1 MGANPLLS
9 VSNLMTS
16 DNVRPRV
23 LYSYPQKLGATRIC
37 YTAWQSVRNVAAAGA
52 DVLVFPGVLQ
62 RPLPESIQVHP
73 TLSWGK
79 IRISY
84 KLLGTVRALQLHD
97 YVVSNRLRNLVGKID
112 VVHTWPVGAFRTLQA
127 AKQLGMVTVLE
138 RPNAYTRF
146 AYEVVAKECAR
157 LEVTMPPNHEHTYHE
172 DILRIEEAEYDAA
185 DFLLCPSDFVKQ
197 TFLDAGYPSE
207 KLLRHQYGFDEKTF
221 TPSDRSSAPGD
232 GLKMLF
238 VGGAAP
244 RKGVHYALEAWLRS
258 TAHVKGEFVIAG
270 EFIPSYEAKLRP
282 LLAHPSVKVL
292 GHRTDVAE
300 LMRESDVLVLPTIE
314 EGSALVTSEARG
326 SGCVLLV
333 SEAAGALCTHMENAL
348 VHKVGDV
355 GQLTSHLNLL
365 DQDRSMLARLRTESL
380 RTIDQITWSAA
391 GSRLYQVY
399 QQALTKRAE
408 FPSTGR
414 TPLTDRVAQRDR

>member
-1 MGANPLLS
+1 
-9 VSNLMTS
+9 
-16 DNVRPRV
+16 
-23 LYSYPQKLGATRIC
+23 
-37 YTAWQSVRNVAAAGA
+37 
-52 DVLVFPGVLQ
+52 
-62 RPLPESIQVHP
+62 
-73 TLSWGK
+73 
-79 IRISY
+79 
-84 KLLGTVRALQLHD
+84 
-97 YVVSNRLRNLVGKID
+97 
-112 VVHTWPVGAFRTLQA
+112 
-127 AKQLGMVTVLE
+127 MVTVLE

-157 LEVTMPPNHEHTYHE
+157 LGVTMPPNHEHSYHE

-197 TFLDAGYPSE
+197 TFLDAGYPSQ
-207 KLLRHQYGFDEKTF
+207 KLLRHQYGFDEKAF
-221 TPSDRSSAPGD
+221 TPSSHSSIPGA

-258 TAHVKGEFVIAG
+258 TAHVKGEFLIAG
-270 EFIPSYEAKLRP
+270 EFIPAYEAKLRP
-282 LLAHPSVKVL
+282 LLTHPSVKVL

-300 LMRESDVLVLPTIE
+300 LMRKSDLLILPTIE

-348 VHKVGDV
+348 VHTVGNV
-355 GQLTSHLNLL
+355 AQLTSQLNLL
-365 DQDRSMLARLRTESL
+365 DQDRSMLERLRAESL

-391 GSRLYQVY
+391 GHRLYQAY
-399 QQALTKRAE
+399 KQALTKRIESAQEAE
-408 FPSTGR
+408 LP
-414 TPLTDRVAQRDR
+414 